1 MEQAG
6 NKQKIKLLLLMDMLR
21 AETDGSHCLTT
32 AQICRRLG
40 EKGISCERRTV
51 TMDIDL
57 LCEYG
62 YPIGRKMVGHQKGY
76 FLTERTFS
84 LPELRLLSDAVQAS
98 HFITAEKSA
107 ELVEKITTLAAAHD
121 TGDLRGTLHGT
132 GKPKSF
138 NEKCFE
144 ITGILHEAIRQGR
157 KISFFYFDY
166 NSRRRHVLKND
177 GRPYTVSPYDLICDS
192 DFYYLTGWCD
202 ERREVRVFRVDRI
215 EKKPVILA
223 DPSRK
228 PPRGYRVEKYTQ
240 EVFRMYA
247 AQKPVTVTLLCE
259 EPMMK
264 ALVDQFG
271 TRARTQPLEDGR
283 FRAKVRVYASPT
295 FYRWLFGW
303 GGMMKIEGPE
313 EVVEEYREKL
323 IEEIN
328 SYIRSD

>member
-1 MEQAG
+1 MEKQG

-21 AETDGSHCLTT
+21 AETGETHCLTT
-32 AQICRRLG
+32 AQICRKLG

-62 YPIGRKMVGHQKGY
+62 YPIGRKMVGHEKGY

-98 HFITAEKSA
+98 HFITEEKSA
-107 ELVEKITTLAAAHD
+107 ELTEKITTLAAEHD
-121 TGDLRGTLHGT
+121 ADVLRHTFHAT

-138 NEKCFE
+138 NEKGFE
-144 ITGILHEAIRQGR
+144 ITGIIQDAIRQGK
-157 KISFFYFDY
+157 KISFLYFDY
-166 NSRRRHVLKND
+166 NNRRRHILKNA
-177 GRPYTVSPYDLICDS
+177 GNPYTVSPYDLICDS
-192 DFYYLTGWCD
+192 DYYYLTGWCD

-215 EKKPVILA
+215 EKKPKILDVPA
-223 DPSRK
+223 KEAPKR
-228 PPRGYRVEKYTQ
+228 YRVEKYTQ

-247 AQKPVTVTLLCE
+247 AQKAVTVTLLCE
-259 EPMMK
+259 QPMMK
-264 ALVDQFG
+264 ALVDKFG

-283 FRAKVRVYASPT
+283 FRAKVRVYPSPT
-295 FYRWLFGW
+295 FYRWVFGW

-313 EVVEEYREKL
+313 EVVEDYRNLLIKELDEY
-323 IEEIN
+323 
-328 SYIRSD
+328 